1 MVVEASEMARGCE
14 VIGDC
19 AYGAGETRVEFAAS
33 GQGPGRDGSG
43 PQNQGYFTKTD
54 FQIALQVAG
63 TWTWPNQQ
71 QTARPAGQSHFD

>member
-1 MVVEASEMARGCE
+1 MARGCE

-43 PQNQGYFTKTD
+43 LQNQGYFTKTD

-63 TWTWPNQQ
+63 TWTLAEP
-71 QTARPAGQSHFD
+71 TTDRTTCRSVPL